1 MLDEGFGPNMPS
13 LSSQPPALVAAKY
26 RVAQSDE
33 ALLRLCRLCCA
44 IKLHCQGMTVDEAT
58 RFFQDNCYYE
68 EKPARQEAVRGT
80 FDPEYLYY
88 TLGKLQILKL
98 RRDWQKQEG
107 TKFALQQFHDEMLRH
122 GAPPLRLLR
131 ELMLKDSSK
140 WSELF

>member
-1 MLDEGFGPNMPS
+1 MPS

-107 TKFALQQFHDEMLRH
+107 TKFTLQQFHDEMLRH